1 MNLREIKEL
10 IRIIDSSS
18 LTEFQYE
25 KDDYKISIKKEAKV
39 LKNKYTESLEK
50 EETSEEALV
59 TEVEE
64 PVKQMKKEEENL
76 YTIISPIVG
85 TFYSAPS
92 PDSPAYVKIG
102 DRVKKGDVLCI
113 VEAMKLMNEINSD
126 VDGEIVEIL
135 AENQSIVE
143 YGQPLFKIRKV

>member
-10 IRIIDSSS
+10 IRIIDNSS

-25 KDDYKISIKKEAKV
+25 KDDYKIFIKKEGKV
-39 LKNKYTESLEK
+39 LKNKYTESVEK
-50 EETSEEALV
+50 EETSGEALF

-64 PVKQMKKEEENL
+64 PAKQMEKEDENL
-76 YTIISPIVG
+76 FVVVSPIVG
-85 TFYSAPS
+85 TFYSAPG
-92 PDSPAYVKIG
+92 PEAPAYVKIG